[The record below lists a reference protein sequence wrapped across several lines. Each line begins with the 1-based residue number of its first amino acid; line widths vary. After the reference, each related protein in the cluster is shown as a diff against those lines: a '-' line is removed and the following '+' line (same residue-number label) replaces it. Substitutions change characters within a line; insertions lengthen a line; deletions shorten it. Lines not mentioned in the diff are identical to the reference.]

1 MTMVEDNIGIDALA
15 QRIRRYVHE
24 HPNAADTLEG
34 VAAWWLGGGTEGEWL
49 ESVKTALERL
59 AASGELSRRTL
70 GDGTVIF
77 ERNKERDR
85 T

>member
-1 MTMVEDNIGIDALA
+1 MVEDNIGIDALA
-15 QRIRRYVHE
+15 ERIRRYVRE
-24 HPNAADTLEG
+24 HPNAADTLDG
-34 VAAWWLGGGTEGEWL
+34 VAGWWLGGGTEGEWL
-49 ESVKTALERL
+49 ETVKIALERL
-59 AASGELSRRTL
+59 VASGELTRRTL